1 MHWDHPECVNPE
13 IHKIYIKRIG
23 FSLIRVHRQQLYNA
37 NTSSAEV
44 LLQQLKWPIEYMFV
58 GMKVKK
64 YYASSSSA
72 DQAQYLDVWDSFTQ
86 VTQTTYTTQGQNS
99 QLLRAALTGT
109 SISIAITTGIGTL
122 TAATWNQA
130 VAVGDIFLFNGSY
143 MAATTTAVAGSTT
156 AVTFTPAPLATTVYT
171 AAQSFKV
178 SLQGLQVTAPV
189 YARTLDTLEV
199 TAHGISLYLP
209 FSSKF
214 YNAYLSYHFG
224 GPNINTPTDRGLCFI
239 PFALYPGTYQPSG
252 HINISRAREFYLNY
266 TSSVIDGSTE
276 GTLVVVASAINF
288 LLISDGSA
296 VLRYST

>member
-1 MHWDHPECVNPE
+1 
-13 IHKIYIKRIG
+13 
-23 FSLIRVHRQQLYNA
+23 
-37 NTSSAEV
+37 
-44 LLQQLKWPIEYMFV
+44 
-58 GMKVKK
+58 MKVKK
-64 YYASSSSA
+64 YYASSSTA
-72 DQAQYLDVWDSFTQ
+72 DQAQYLDVWDTFTQ

-99 QLLRAALTGT
+99 QLTRQAFSGT
-109 SISIAITTGIGTL
+109 SISIAISTGVGTL
-122 TAATWNQA
+122 TGTWNQA
-130 VAVGDIFLFNGSY
+130 VVAGDIFLFNGSY
-143 MAATTTAVAGSTT
+143 MAATTAAAAGSGA

-171 AAQSFKV
+171 VAQSFKV
-178 SLQGLQVTAPV
+178 SLQGLQITAPV